1 MAAFDFSLF
10 NSLLGAG
17 TNPVTAAGTAFGL
30 PSCILQ
36 LGLDAL
42 GLLPTPLLV
51 AILKAILAGMRLA
64 DGALKA
70 IFGKIRDFLGYI
82 GILDENGEFVFLSKI
97 FGALG
102 DNDLVALL
110 AGITGFIAAIGAT
123 AGNLYANYQNVA
135 DAIRRIKECLESFK
149 ESRRLQDRGLGEQ
162 PPMDPEAFQDFV
174 EGSLAIEL
182 IEAEA
187 ALAFIGDANRQ
198 AEAIRSIIRDRR
210 NNPSLE
216 PQFVPGVCEFFVNTP
231 FAANCPPPASAI
243 PDGTGEKPIFRL
255 TFGPPKSSTG
265 QFILSQDGLYFD
277 SQTSGIFP
285 VLTYLDQKKSQLN
298 KGDLWKFLQDPNLG
312 GRGKGF
318 STKDLNLYFNTLL
331 DPASI
336 NDSEYLKVYYDND
349 GFLQEL
355 LGNRN
360 KRVYDLSAQ
369 IHDLEDDN
377 APLSIIFNLKQS
389 LISENNRLLEKINKR
404 KKQIE
409 LAVVLPSIYQ
419 TGSFYPPGAVP
430 INDFSYLAGTNIDL
444 DIQKQKALSF
454 SQVDIS
460 GVVSPIQLQNIYV
473 ENKANTRNSTLDHL
487 ILAENGDGA
496 IIFDGSSV
504 SSVDGL
510 ILQTENYLTTEGLF
524 AMYNFLDTD
533 VVVPSSTQFLLR
545 NSASIGGQYY
555 AQLVANSPEDI
566 FSRGLGIP
574 YLQGITKHSNT
585 TTNLVSGLGSY
596 IRLPDAKPFNDL
608 LYNLEGAS
616 IDFWVHVPN
625 IKSDTGVGNVS
636 SLYRIVL
643 ANENSGY
650 EGDGTNIDSE
660 YVSNDRGTNTVRGFL
675 MGFTRDRRI
684 TKGLPASNNS
694 SDNAVSATS
703 FFIAPTQSI
712 SLSSVALVNR
722 SSFDGL
728 DCRAGTKYHSMKVDI
743 AGALENCSSTF
754 CHFAV
759 TFDPKQDEIKIY
771 FDGSLV
777 ATSGMSYVFGT
788 EPNTMPN
795 LPTSKKPNSFFYNPI
810 TVNSTAPASL
820 KSGPTLD
827 PVFTPWIVG
836 GGFTD
841 GFAYGG
847 NFLGG
852 LYGGIISGLRGRLG
866 SIKFYSKPL
875 EKSEVLNN
883 YNTHKNFFK
892 NIDTSKL

>member
-17 TNPVTAAGTAFGL
+17 TNPVTAVGTAFGL

-42 GLLPTPLLV
+42 GLLPTSLL
-51 AILKAILAGMRLA
+51 AALLKAILAGMRLA

-102 DNDLVALL
+102 DNDLIALIG
-110 AGITGFIAAIGAT
+110 GITGFIAAIGAT

-162 PPMDPEAFQDFV
+162 DPMDPEAFQDFV

-182 IEAEA
+182 IEAES
-187 ALAFIGDANRQ
+187 ALNFINDANRQ

-210 NNPSLE
+210 RNPSLE
-216 PQFVPGVCEFFVNTP
+216 PQFVPGVCEFFANTP
-231 FAANCPPPASAI
+231 FAANCPPPPEATTE
-243 PDGTGEKPIFRL
+243 GTPEKPILRL
-255 TFGPPKSSTG
+255 TFGPPKASMG

-277 SQTSGIFP
+277 SQTSGIAP
-285 VLTYLDQKKSQLN
+285 VLTYLNQKKSQLD
-298 KGDLWKFLQDPNLG
+298 KGDLWRFLQDPNLG
-312 GRGKGF
+312 GRGKSF

-331 DPASI
+331 DPDSI

-349 GFLQEL
+349 GFLQDL
-355 LGNRN
+355 LGNKN
-360 KRVYDLSAQ
+360 KRIYDLSAQ
-369 IHDLEDDN
+369 IHDLESDN

-409 LAVVLPSIYQ
+409 LAIVLPSIYQ
-419 TGSFYPPGAVP
+419 TGNVYPPGSVP

-454 SQVDIS
+454 SQVEIS
-460 GVVSPIQLQNIYV
+460 GVVSPIELQNIYV
-473 ENKANTRNSTLDHL
+473 ETRASTRNSSLEHL

-510 ILQTENYLTTEGLF
+510 VLQTENSLTTEDLF

-533 VVVPSSTQFLLR
+533 IVVPSSTQFLLR

-555 AQLVANSPEDI
+555 AQLVANNPEDV

-574 YLQGITKHSNT
+574 YLQGITKQDGT

-596 IRLPDAKPFNDL
+596 VRLPDAKPFNDL
-608 LYNLEGAS
+608 LYSPKGAS
-616 IDFWVHVPN
+616 IDFWVYMPN

-636 SLYRIVL
+636 SLYRLIL
-643 ANENSGY
+643 ANENTGSELGASVA
-650 EGDGTNIDSE
+650 DTE
-660 YVSNDRGTNTVRGFL
+660 YVPNDFGTNTVRGFL

-684 TKGLPASNNS
+684 TKGLYASNSNTDNHVS
-694 SDNAVSATS
+694 STV
-703 FFIAPTQSI
+703 FFIAPTQSTSI
-712 SLSSVALVNR
+712 SSVSLVNR

-728 DCRAGTKYHSMKVDI
+728 DCRSTTKYHSMKMELS
-743 AGALENCSSTF
+743 GNLENCSSTF

-759 TFDPKQDEIKIY
+759 TFDPYNDKISMY
-771 FDGSLV
+771 FDGSLIT
-777 ATSGMSYVFGT
+777 TSSMSYVFGIS
-788 EPNTMPN
+788 PNTMPN
-795 LPTSKKPNSFFYNPI
+795 LPTGKKPNSFFYNTI
-810 TVNSTAPASL
+810 TVNSTAPTSL
-820 KSGPTLD
+820 KSGPVLD

-841 GFAYGG
+841 GYAYGG

-852 LYGGIISGLRGRLG
+852 IYGGIISGLRGRLG

-875 EKSEVLNN
+875 EKLEVLNN